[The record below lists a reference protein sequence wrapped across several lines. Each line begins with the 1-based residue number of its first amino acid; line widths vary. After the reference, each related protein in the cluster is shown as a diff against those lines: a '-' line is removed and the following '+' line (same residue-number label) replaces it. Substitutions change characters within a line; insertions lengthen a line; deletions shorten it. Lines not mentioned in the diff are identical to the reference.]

1 MGVFEEVG
9 QFLETRL
16 EEFLKQNPQLELQVL
31 LDQLQSQE
39 QETRR
44 LVLALEKQQ
53 AQEEAELLTLA
64 QDIQL
69 WHGRVEKARNAQRPD
84 LAGAAQEREAQLLGQ
99 GNQLWSRRLQTLER
113 LKQAQDLIP
122 QIQRRR
128 REVQQQIDS
137 LKQAPP
143 QPAQPKAKTPAPEPN
158 YTRGADPLDAEFQ
171 RWELEDELNRLKRNL

>member
-1 MGVFEEVG
+1 VGVFEEVS

-31 LDQLQSQE
+31 LDQLQGQE

-44 LVLALEKQQ
+44 LVLTLENQQ

-69 WHGRVEKARNAQRPD
+69 WHGRIEKAQNAQRPD
-84 LAGAAQEREAQLLGQ
+84 LASAAREREAQLLGQ

-113 LKQAQDLIP
+113 LKQAQALIP

-158 YTRGADPLDAEFQ
+158 YRRAADPLDAEFQ